1 MTLIKWN
8 STESP
13 EITIGNRVLSSRYF
27 LSPLAGYTQ
36 YAFRV
41 ALRELGG
48 LGLCTTD
55 LILASQMLSSSR
67 KAKALLKTS
76 AEDRPLTVQIFSG
89 LTSELVVGARWLEQQ
104 GYEAVDLNMGCPMAK
119 MHGNG
124 GGARIMCAPDAACQ
138 MVADVVDSVSIP
150 VTVKMRLGWDRNS
163 ITAPLLA
170 REFEKAGVAAITIH
184 GRTRN
189 QGFGGTVDLQ
199 GIRQTVEAVQQI
211 PVIGNGDVCTVEEAF
226 HMRRETGCEAVSIGR
241 GAMLDPWIFRKLAQT
256 IQGDEPVAEPTR
268 EEQLQFL
275 VRHFTLMVEQYEDY
289 GCLLIR
295 KFAAWYGVKLGIP
308 EDLEDRLRQ
317 IQSIDEF
324 HEIVAQIRLRHGERE
339 SSVPTALIK
348 TPNGPVE
355 RW

>member
-1 MTLIKWN
+1 MSLTKWS

-13 EITIGNRVLSSRYF
+13 QIQIGNRLLSSRYF

-36 YAFRV
+36 HAFRV

-48 LGLCTTD
+48 VGLCTTD
-55 LILASQMLSSSR
+55 LVLASQMLSQSR

-76 AEDRPLTVQIFSG
+76 AEDNPLTVQIFSG
-89 LTSELVVGARWLEQQ
+89 IASELVVGARWLEQQ
-104 GYEAVDLNMGCPMAK
+104 GYQAVDINMGCPMAK
-119 MHGNG
+119 INSNG
-124 GGARIMCAPDAACQ
+124 GGARMMCAPDAACQ
-138 MVADVVDSVSIP
+138 MVADVVDAVTIP
-150 VTVKMRLGWDRNS
+150 VTVKMRLGWDRDS

-189 QGFGGTVDLQ
+189 QGFGGTVDLD

-211 PVIGNGDVCTVEEAF
+211 PVVGNGDVCTVEDAF
-226 HMRRETGCEAVSIGR
+226 QMRNETGCQAVSIGR
-241 GAMLDPWIFRKLAQT
+241 GAMLDPWIFRKIELAL
-256 IQGDEPVAEPTR
+256 QGEEPFTEPTM

-275 VRHFTLMVEQYEDY
+275 VRHFTLMVEQHDDY

-295 KFAAWYGVKLGIP
+295 KFAAWYGARLGIP
-308 EDLEDRLRQ
+308 EDLEDRLRL
-317 IQSIDEF
+317 IQTIDEF
-324 HEIVAQIRLRHGERE
+324 HEIVAQIRLRHGERA
-339 SSVPTALIK
+339 SSVPTALIR

>member
-1 MTLIKWN
+1 VIKWT

-13 EITIGNRVLSSRYF
+13 EIEIGNRVLSSRYF

-48 LGLCTTD
+48 VGLCTTD
-55 LILASQMLSSSR
+55 LVLASQMMAGSR

-76 AEDRPLTVQIFSG
+76 EADQPLTVQIFSG
-89 LTSELVVGARWLEQQ
+89 ITSELVTGARWLEER
-104 GYEAVDLNMGCPMAK
+104 GYAAVDLNMGCPMAK
-119 MHGNG
+119 INGNG

-138 MVADVVDSVSIP
+138 MVADVVDAVSIP
-150 VTVKMRLGWDRNS
+150 VSVKMRLGWDRES
-163 ITAPLLA
+163 ITAPFLA

-184 GRTRN
+184 GRTRS
-189 QGFGGTVDLQ
+189 QGFGGRVDLQ
-199 GIRQTVEAVQQI
+199 GIRKTVDAVQQI

-226 HMRRETGCEAVSIGR
+226 HMRKETGCEAVSIGR
-241 GAMLDPWIFRKLAQT
+241 GAMLDPWIFRKISET
-256 IQGDEPVAEPTR
+256 IQGTDPVSEPTR
-268 EEQLQFL
+268 EEQIQFL
-275 VRHFTLMVEQYEDY
+275 IRHFSLMIDQYEDY

-295 KFAAWYGVKLGIP
+295 KFAAWYGVRLGIP
-308 EDLEDRLRQ
+308 EDLEDRLRRFE
-317 IQSIDEF
+317 SIDEF

>member
-1 MTLIKWN
+1 MLQTKWR

-13 EITIGNRVLSSRYF
+13 EIQIGDRVLPSRYF

-41 ALRELGG
+41 ALRDLGG

-55 LILASQMLSSSR
+55 LILASQMLAGSR
-67 KAKALLKTS
+67 KSKALLKTS
-76 AEDRPLTVQIFSG
+76 DEDRPLSVQIFSG
-89 LTSELVVGARWLEQQ
+89 ITSELVAAARWLEKH
-104 GYEAVDLNMGCPMAK
+104 GYKAVDINMGCPMAK
-119 MHGNG
+119 INGNG
-124 GGARIMCAPDAACQ
+124 GGARIMCVPESACQ
-138 MVADVVDSVSIP
+138 MVADVVNAVSIP
-150 VTVKMRLGWDRNS
+150 VTVKMRLGWDRDS

-199 GIRQTVEAVQQI
+199 GIRQTVEAVQNI
-211 PVIGNGDVCTVEEAF
+211 PVIGNGDVCTVEDAF
-226 HMRRETGCEAVSIGR
+226 RMRNQTGCDAVSIGR
-241 GAMLDPWIFRKLAQT
+241 GAMLDPWIFRKIAQAVR
-256 IQGDEPVAEPTR
+256 GEEPITDPTM
-268 EEQLQFL
+268 EEQIQFL
-275 VRHFTLMVEQYEDY
+275 IRHFTLMIEQYDDY
-289 GCLLIR
+289 GCTLIR

-308 EDLEDRLRQ
+308 EDLEDRLRRLE
-317 IQSIDEF
+317 SIDEF
-324 HEIVAQIRLRHGERE
+324 HEIVTQIRARHGERA